1 MKGKQYLE
9 VSMQF
14 LSRFMLLALVVG
26 CGSSQDDDM
35 KMKKNT
41 TEDASAKPAMGF
53 PEPLL
58 SEYLTWTPVLNG
70 DQAFKSAG
78 HGGIVVRSYLNPTA
92 MKHLAGAT
100 SPYPLAEGSI
110 LAKAVVKDMDTPAS
124 DASRVYFMRKEADGF
139 DSANN
144 NWSYAV
150 ANRVNGSLMYDS
162 NINPRE
168 ELCVS
173 CHAKF
178 SAFDYVQTV
187 DFYLRQT
194 AGN

>member
-1 MKGKQYLE
+1 
-9 VSMQF
+9 MQT
-14 LSRFMLLALVVG
+14 LSRSFLLLALVG
-26 CGSSQDDDM
+26 CGSSQDDSKDNK
-35 KMKKNT
+35 KMAM
-41 TEDASAKPAMGF
+41 EDASARPAAGF
-53 PEPLL
+53 PETLL
-58 SEYLTWTPVLNG
+58 TEFSSWTPVLPG
-70 DQAFKSAG
+70 DQAFSSAG
-78 HGGIVVRSYLNPTA
+78 HGGIMVRSYLNPTA
-92 MKHLAGAT
+92 KDHVMSSA

-110 LAKAVVKDMDTPAS
+110 LAKAVVASKDTAAS
-124 DASRVYFMRKEADGF
+124 AASRVYFMRKEADGF
-139 DSANN
+139 DSAHN

-150 ANRVNGSLMYDS
+150 ANRVGGTLVYDA

-187 DFYLRQT
+187 DFYLKQS